1 MFTVCLKKN
10 IQDVFGRSFEKT
22 LAMLMILA
30 AIRGGNFFLV
40 FMFFC
45 FYGFYGFL
53 FHEHIFNL

>member
-40 FMFFC
+40 FMFFL
-45 FYGFYGFL
+45 FL
-53 FHEHIFNL
+53 WFLWFFISRTYF